1 MKKDLKIFMCVTF
14 IIPYIMGFAI
24 YYCKL
29 HNIST
34 NVYPLFQMFM
44 PFLAVIAL
52 LYKEDKSILKIFP
65 FKIHIFTSICIFVFA
80 IINIFYPNFDSFSGT
95 IILISAIAMIIAIFI
110 MDEDL
115 KKKVSLDNP
124 NKKMTFL
131 MCLIFIFI

>member
-34 NVYPLFQMFM
+34 NIYPLFQMFM

-52 LYKEDKSILKIFP
+52 LYKEDKNIYKYLY
-65 FKIHIFTSICIFVFA
+65 ICIC
-80 IINIFYPNFDSFSGT
+80 Y
-95 IILISAIAMIIAIFI
+95 
-110 MDEDL
+110 
-115 KKKVSLDNP
+115 
-124 NKKMTFL
+124 NKYFL
-131 MCLIFIFI
+131 SKF